1 MASGAV
7 VRKVQKRAVAAP
19 KAARKVVEA
28 KRTYSPEDLAEHE
41 AVMARVRE
49 EGAKRIRASVEKL
62 IALGIVDKDGNRIK
76 KELPADMRPGADR
89 EFAMGG
95 AQIRQRDLSDISGS
109 WKRET
114 AFERAVAAQDTVD
127 EEMWRCCRKRA

>member
-7 VRKVQKRAVAAP
+7 VRKVQKSAV
-19 KAARKVVEA
+19 AARKVAPEA
-28 KRTYSPEDLAEHE
+28 GEVKRTYSEEFLAEHE

-76 KELPADMRPGADR
+76 KELPADVLPGADR
-89 EFAMGG
+89 DFGVGG
-95 AQIRQRDLSDISGS
+95 AQIPQLDLSDIAGS
-109 WKRET
+109 WRRDT
-114 AFERAVAAQDTVD
+114 AFERAIAAQDIID
-127 EEMWRCCRKRA
+127 EEMR